1 MRTQAGTQKLI
12 IQQENNTNENKEN
25 HISQSVDGISYQKQR
40 NKLRKVND
48 NIQKCQQHL
57 QNLKKN
63 RSSKLK

>member
-25 HISQSVDGISYQKQR
+25 HIISQSVDGISYQKQR

-48 NIQKCQQHL
+48 IQKCQQHL
-57 QNLKKN
+57 QNLKK
-63 RSSKLK
+63 KKQK

>member
-1 MRTQAGTQKLI
+1 MRTQAGIQKLI

-48 NIQKCQQHL
+48 I
-57 QNLKKN
+57 
-63 RSSKLK
+63 